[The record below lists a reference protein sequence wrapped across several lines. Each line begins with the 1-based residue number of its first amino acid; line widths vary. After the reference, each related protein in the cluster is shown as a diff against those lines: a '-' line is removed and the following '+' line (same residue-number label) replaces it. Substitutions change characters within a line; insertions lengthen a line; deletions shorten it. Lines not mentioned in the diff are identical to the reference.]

1 MFAERAQED
10 AIITYQVIT
19 GNYSIL
25 VVNILNPLIITYQ
38 VITGNYSETREAI
51 QGVKL

>member
-19 GNYSIL
+19 GNYSWNAVL
-25 VVNILNPLIITYQ
+25 QQCSLIITYQ
-38 VITGNYSETREAI
+38 VITGNYSHPP
-51 QGVKL
+51 